1 MKLEGSKSPAMIVL
15 LALVFGVVVL
25 GWVIAGLAC
34 LAVMVL
40 AVVQIVER
48 ILGRPGRFLA
58 ADSRFLREIG
68 IRL

>member
-1 MKLEGSKSPAMIVL
+1 MIVL

-34 LAVMVL
+34 LAVMTL
-40 AVVQIVER
+40 AIVQIVER

-58 ADSRFLREIG
+58 GDAQFLRDIG

>member
-1 MKLEGSKSPAMIVL
+1 M
-15 LALVFGVVVL
+15 ALVFGVVVL

-34 LAVMVL
+34 LAVMTL
-40 AVVQIVER
+40 AIVQIVER

-58 ADSRFLREIG
+58 GDAQFLRDIG